1 MLEAIEDFL
10 AYLKLGKNYAVN
22 TISAYRRDLLDL
34 AEFMQSN
41 SSTNPQIKSLDR
53 ILLRNYLRHL
63 LAENLSKKTYNRH
76 LATIKSFSK
85 HLLKHNL
92 VKSDCSLNLHSLT
105 LEKSLPSYI
114 QQEDMS
120 GILTALQDEDFL
132 HCREKIIIEIFYD
145 TGIRLSEIVALKL
158 KHFNF
163 FNRMLSVSGK
173 GNKQRI
179 IPFSLHLPSSF
190 ETYLF
195 WRNEVMRDK
204 STSHDYLLINSQ
216 GEHLSGRQVQ
226 RIVKSVLEKI
236 STLTK
241 TSPHVIR
248 HSFATHLINSGADIT
263 SVRTLLG
270 HESIST
276 TQIYTHLT
284 QERIKSIYAKSHPKG
299 GE

>member
-1 MLEAIEDFL
+1 LLEAIEDFL
-10 AYLKLGKNYAVN
+10 AYLKLGKNYAGN
-22 TISAYRRDLLDL
+22 TISAYRRDLLKL
-34 AEFMQSN
+34 AEFVRSN
-41 SSTNPQIKSLDR
+41 SSTNPQITSLNR

-76 LATIKSFSK
+76 LSSIKSFSK
-85 HLLKHNL
+85 YLLKHNL

-105 LEKSLPSYI
+105 LDKSLPSYV

-120 GILTALQDEDFL
+120 SILAALLDQDFL

-163 FNRMLSVSGK
+163 YNRMLSVAGK

-190 ETYLF
+190 EVYLD
-195 WRNEVMRDK
+195 WRSKVMQDK
-204 STSHDYLLINSQ
+204 GTCHDYLLINSQ
-216 GEHLSGRQVQ
+216 GEHLSGRHVQ
-226 RIVKSVLEKI
+226 RIVKSVLEKV

-248 HSFATHLINSGADIT
+248 HSFATHLINSGADIS